1 MLSAGQ
7 YTQSKRWR
15 KSTCDSC
22 AGARQTDEG
31 RTASSGTTLQ
41 LFHPKALPSRLA
53 RLTPSRTERETR
65 GAERS
70 PRSGPL
76 SRTAVAPCGGAGTA
90 GLGEALGAGR
100 RSGRGGRGAAECGV
114 RPGTAGVSR
123 SVGEGRGK
131 LVWLVQLLAMLPGGQ
146 CSNHPPTHTQVS

>member
-22 AGARQTDEG
+22 AGAKQTDEG

-70 PRSGPL
+70 PRSGRCPAQRWL
-76 SRTAVAPCGGAGTA
+76 PAAGR
-90 GLGEALGAGR
+90 GRPGSGR
-100 RSGRGGRGAAECGV
+100 RSGRGGARGGAGAEQRGAECG
-114 RPGTAGVSR
+114 PGRREYRALWESWFGSC
-123 SVGEGRGK
+123 SCSLCYLVGN
-131 LVWLVQLLAMLPGGQ
+131 APIT
-146 CSNHPPTHTQVS
+146 PPHTHTGVLN